1 MSTEVKTAL
10 VDRRSA
16 QLFAL
21 IIATIFCFLLVR
33 LFMVQMR
40 PASNIEGK
48 ADAQRF
54 RRESRVGTALPE
66 KAVRAEL
73 RDREG
78 RLLAAT
84 WFEYDLV
91 VDMVEL
97 LRGADNRAERAGRL
111 SRLSNATAKALS
123 ACGRK
128 TEMRALAT
136 DLMKA
141 ANSQTPVRWLRL
153 VKGMD
158 PKSQRA
164 VEAAVVGTRGLR
176 FEHRERRSFPYGAA
190 TAQVVGIVGENPKD
204 AVGRVAGRTGVEF
217 QLDRILAGE
226 AGRLPLEKDAAG
238 RELLPRWIAEAEP
251 VPGGMVTLTLDAE
264 IQRICMEVLEKSV
277 GACKAEKGSAVV
289 LSARNGEVLAAC
301 TWPSVDPEK
310 LNAKTANNLNLGAF
324 LDLYEPGS
332 TIKPLFISW
341 ALQKGLVTMDTR
353 FDCGGAD
360 GVHQFGPRLV
370 REYHANPNPLTVREV
385 LIKSSNVGAV
395 RIGHERLGID
405 GEYEALAAFRM
416 SGRLKVGY
424 PSMPNNRYTPRAQ
437 AHSLYT
443 PTSFPQGYEMMMSPL
458 MMARMFLVFARGGEF
473 MDPVLVL
480 EASKDGRV
488 IAPDHSDPGR
498 HVRVLDREVALSV
511 RGALERVME
520 EGTGKSARSS
530 KYSIAAKTG
539 TPKIGKTEVY
549 NPIICT
555 MAPVHERDPEIVVV
569 VIHHHVRNRG
579 PGTYTGG
586 TVSGPPARDIIERT
600 LEYMRIPHEA
610 GRTGGVQKP

>member
-1 MSTEVKTAL
+1 MPDATPDKL
-10 VDRRSA
+10 MDRRSA

-21 IIATIFCFLLVR
+21 IIASIFCFLLVR

-40 PASNIEGK
+40 PAKNIDGR
-48 ADAQRF
+48 ADIQRF
-54 RRESRVGTALPE
+54 RPDSRVGSALPE

-97 LRGADNRAERAGRL
+97 MRGATDRAARAARLTRL
-111 SRLSNATAKALS
+111 SAETAKALT
-123 ACGRK
+123 ANGKR
-128 TEMRALAT
+128 TEVRALAKPLV
-136 DLMKA
+136 DA
-141 ANSQTPVRWLRL
+141 ANAATPVRWLRL

-158 PKSQRA
+158 PKMQRA
-164 VEAAVVGTRGLR
+164 VEDAVVGLRGVR
-176 FEHRERRSFPYGAA
+176 FEHRERRAFPYGAV
-190 TAQVVGIVGENPKD
+190 TAQIVGIVGENPKD
-204 AVGRVAGRTGVEF
+204 AMGRVAGRTGVEF

-238 RELLPRWIAEAEP
+238 RELLPRWIEEAEP
-251 VPGGMVTLTLDAE
+251 VPGGTVTLTVDAE

-277 GACKAEKGSAVV
+277 GSSKAEKGSAVV
-289 LSARNGEVLAAC
+289 LSARTGEVLAAC

-310 LNAKTANNLNLGAF
+310 LDAKTASNLNLGAF

-332 TIKPLFISW
+332 TIKPLFVSW
-341 ALQKGLVTMDTR
+341 ALQKGIVTMDTKI
-353 FDCGGAD
+353 DCGGAD

-370 REYHANPNPLTVREV
+370 REYHANPNPLTVQEV
-385 LIKSSNVGAV
+385 LIKSSNVGSV
-395 RIGHERLGID
+395 RIAYERLGIN
-405 GEYEALAAFRM
+405 GQYEAMAAFRM
-416 SGRLKVGY
+416 SGQLKVGY
-424 PSMPNNRYTPRAQ
+424 PSMPNNRYTPRAA
-437 AHSLYT
+437 AHALYT

-458 MMARMFLVFARGGEF
+458 IMARYFLVFARGGEF
-473 MDPVLVL
+473 MDPIIVR
-480 EASKDGRV
+480 EARKDGRV
-488 IAPDHSDPGR
+488 IAPDYADPAR
-498 HVRVLDREVALSV
+498 HVRVIDREVALSV

-600 LEYMRIPHEA
+600 LEYMRIPHEV
-610 GRTGGVQKP
+610 GRSGGVQRP